1 MNVSINVVSDAF
13 LQSTENK
20 TLLRIIKHS
29 NFHFDAI
36 KIIKDVSTYWLLID
50 INKKW
55 DSILIKLLSVTSVS
69 RLNKAEALI
78 NSQWTLA
85 SSLRND

>member
-50 INKKW
+50 IYWKNRVN
-55 DSILIKLLSVTSVS
+55 SITYDEIYADCREKS
-69 RLNKAEALI
+69 
-78 NSQWTLA
+78 
-85 SSLRND
+85 